1 MASRSCDENEVHAR
15 CSTFHRPTERG
26 KEGILRTAYMSLPA
40 SKSTIVPQPLC
51 RVGYRPASTPT
62 RDGGRRA
69 PPSPSS
75 SAASPRSVAMNACSP
90 FSRHTS
96 SPAGGKLRIART
108 HDGGELQQ
116 LTRPMMPLRH
126 PWYLCPVSANTCPT
140 QAAHR
145 TPKSSASMAPPSPRA
160 RPTSLPAS
168 PRRTGL
174 ALVPAPHSTYIAGGI
189 RMYALV
195 RTRR

>member
-1 MASRSCDENEVHAR
+1 SRSCDENEGHAR

-26 KEGILRTAYMSLPA
+26 KEGILRTAFMSLSVMNA
-40 SKSTIVPQPLC
+40 RSTIVPQALC
-51 RVGYRPASTPT
+51 RVGCRPACPILPTALTYRATPT
-62 RDGGRRA
+62 RDGGCRA
-69 PPSPSS
+69 PPSPSM
-75 SAASPRSVAMNACSP
+75 AMNACSP
-90 FSRHTS
+90 FARHTS
-96 SPAGGKLRIART
+96 SPA
-108 HDGGELQQ
+108 LQQ

-126 PWYLCPVSANTCPT
+126 PWYLCPRVHGTSI
-140 QAAHR
+140 
-145 TPKSSASMAPPSPRA
+145 PRA